1 MKSKAL
7 TYGAISIINA
17 IPIGKG
23 SALSINLKTIAEIE
37 IFEDPKE
44 RILVEIDNY
53 PNENTSLAEEV
64 IREILKK
71 AEIKKHGV
79 KVKTFSNIPIGV
91 GLKSSSAASNAIA
104 LACSSALKL
113 NLKDLEIINIGVD
126 ASIKSGVSITGA
138 FDDAC
143 ASYFGGVVITDN
155 YKREI
160 VKMDKIYDNLKI
172 VLYIPNKKFYTSQI
186 DRKRIKSISKISYEA
201 YEIALKNKYW
211 EALTIN
217 GLACA
222 AALGFDTKPII
233 DALELGAIASGLSGT
248 GPAIS
253 AICEKENVNKIVSK
267 WNNLPG
273 KVIVCEINNNKAY
286 VIE

>member
-44 RILVEIDNY
+44 RILIEIDNY

-64 IREILKK
+64 VREFLKK
-71 AEIKKHGV
+71 AEIKKHSV

-160 VKMDKIYDNLKI
+160 IKMDKIHDNLKI

-186 DRKRIKSISKISYEA
+186 DRKRIKAISKISYEA

-222 AALGFDTKPII
+222 AALGFDVKPII

-253 AICEKENVNKIVSK
+253 AICEEENVNKIVSE
-267 WNNLPG
+267 WNKLPG
-273 KVIVCEINNNKAY
+273 KVIVCEINNNKAH

>member
-23 SALSINLKTIAEIE
+23 SALSIDLKTIAEIE
-37 IFEDPKE
+37 IFEDPEE
-44 RILVEIDNY
+44 RIFVEIIDN
-53 PNENTSLAEEV
+53 PNENTSLAKEV
-64 IREILKK
+64 VKEFLNK
-71 AEIKKHGV
+71 AEIRKHSV

-104 LACSSALKL
+104 LACSSALGLK
-113 NLKDLEIINIGVD
+113 LKDLEVVDIGVN

-143 ASYFGGVVITDN
+143 ASYFGGIVITDN

-160 VKMDKIYDNLKI
+160 IKMDKIYEKLKI

-186 DRKRIKSISKISYEA
+186 DRKRIKAISKIVHEA
-201 YEIALKNKYW
+201 YEIALSNKYW

-222 AALGFDTKPII
+222 SALGFDTKPII
-233 DALELGAIASGLSGT
+233 DALESGALASGLSGT

-253 AICEKENVNKIVSK
+253 AICEEENVNKIISV
-267 WNNLPG
+267 WNKLPG
-273 KVIVCEINNNKAY
+273 KVIVCNINNNKAH
-286 VIE
+286 VIK

>member
-23 SALSINLKTIAEIE
+23 SALSINLKTIAESE

>member
-23 SALSINLKTIAEIE
+23 SALSVNLKTIAESE

>member
-1 MKSKAL
+1 LKSKAL

-44 RILVEIDNY
+44 RILIEIDNY

-64 IREILKK
+64 VREFLKK
-71 AEIKKHGV
+71 AEIKKHSV

-160 VKMDKIYDNLKI
+160 IKMDKIHDNLKI

-186 DRKRIKSISKISYEA
+186 DRKRIKAISKISYEA

-222 AALGFDTKPII
+222 AALGFDVKPII

-253 AICEKENVNKIVSK
+253 AICEEENVNKIVSE
-267 WNNLPG
+267 WNKLPG
-273 KVIVCEINNNKAY
+273 KVIVCEINNNKAH

>member
-23 SALSINLKTIAEIE
+23 SALSINLKTIAESE

-104 LACSSALKL
+104 LACSSVLKL
-113 NLKDLEIINIGVD
+113 NLKDLEIVNIGV
-126 ASIKSGVSITGA
+126 
-138 FDDAC
+138 
-143 ASYFGGVVITDN
+143 
-155 YKREI
+155 
-160 VKMDKIYDNLKI
+160 
-172 VLYIPNKKFYTSQI
+172 
-186 DRKRIKSISKISYEA
+186 
-201 YEIALKNKYW
+201 
-211 EALTIN
+211 
-217 GLACA
+217 
-222 AALGFDTKPII
+222 
-233 DALELGAIASGLSGT
+233 
-248 GPAIS
+248 
-253 AICEKENVNKIVSK
+253 
-267 WNNLPG
+267 
-273 KVIVCEINNNKAY
+273 
-286 VIE
+286 

>member
-23 SALSINLKTIAEIE
+23 SALSINLKTIAETE

-64 IREILKK
+64 VREILKK
-71 AEIKKHGV
+71 AEIKKHSV